1 LVELASGELITFLD
15 DNDEHLPGKIGKQ
28 VRSIGD
34 FNAVFCSFK
43 YLGPAYKKG
52 ELKFENFLYIHKKF
66 GVLVHVNAWMMRKYF
81 FLRIGGFDE
90 RLDFEEDWE
99 FGVRVFKNGR
109 VKYVQDRW
117 VECEC

>member
-1 LVELASGELITFLD
+1 MI
-15 DNDEHLPGKIGKQ
+15 
-28 VRSIGD
+28 
-34 FNAVFCSFK
+34 
-43 YLGPAYKKG
+43 
-52 ELKFENFLYIHKKF
+52 
-66 GVLVHVNAWMMRKYF
+66 RKDF

-90 RLDFEEDWE
+90 RLDFVEDWE